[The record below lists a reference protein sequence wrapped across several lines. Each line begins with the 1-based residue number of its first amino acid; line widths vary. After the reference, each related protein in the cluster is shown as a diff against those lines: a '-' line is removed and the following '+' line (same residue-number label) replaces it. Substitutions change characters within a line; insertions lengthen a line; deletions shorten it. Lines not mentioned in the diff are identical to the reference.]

1 MIKRIQILWQNYDD
15 ANQVKLIVLTLV
27 KIDFQ
32 YFIRVLNK
40 KDDNEEQF
48 EGYCNQILLHEF
60 LTAMKS
66 RNNVSLNV
74 NNNHF
79 E

>member
-15 ANQVKLIVLTLV
+15 ANQVKTNVSPLV

-48 EGYCNQILLHEF
+48 VGYCNQILLHEF
-60 LTAMKS
+60 LAAMKS
-66 RNNVSLNV
+66 RNDVSLTV
-74 NNNHF
+74 NNNLF